1 MTPAR
6 ANKNSR
12 KPDKQEIPMTAK
24 VLICLYGNE
33 VSPRFDLTRE
43 VMIAVIE
50 KDGTIR
56 GEKEV
61 VLSQASVEMLCHMI
75 LAEGIQVVI
84 CGGIEEEYYQYLK
97 WKNVKVLDS
106 VIGECKTV
114 LQRFAHGR
122 LKAGDII
129 PE

>member
-1 MTPAR
+1 MNPPDHIKQKPATG
-6 ANKNSR
+6 
-12 KPDKQEIPMTAK
+12 KQGASIETK

-43 VMIAVIE
+43 VLIAVID
-50 KDGTIR
+50 KDAAVG

-61 VLSQASVEMLCHMI
+61 VLPQASVEMLCHMI
-75 LAEGIQVVI
+75 LSEGIQVVI

-106 VIGECKTV
+106 VIGECKAV
-114 LQRFAHGR
+114 MGRLAQGR
-122 LKAGDII
+122 LKSGDILV
-129 PE
+129 E

>member
-1 MTPAR
+1 MAT
-6 ANKNSR
+6 
-12 KPDKQEIPMTAK
+12 K

-43 VMIAVIE
+43 VLIALIE
-50 KDGTIR
+50 KEGTVG

-61 VLSQASVEMLCHMI
+61 VLPQASVEMLCHMI
-75 LAEGIQVVI
+75 LSEGIQVVI

-97 WKNVKVLDS
+97 WKNVKVIDS
-106 VIGECKTV
+106 VIGECKPV
-114 LQRFAHGR
+114 LQRLAQGR
-122 LKAGDII
+122 LKAGDIL